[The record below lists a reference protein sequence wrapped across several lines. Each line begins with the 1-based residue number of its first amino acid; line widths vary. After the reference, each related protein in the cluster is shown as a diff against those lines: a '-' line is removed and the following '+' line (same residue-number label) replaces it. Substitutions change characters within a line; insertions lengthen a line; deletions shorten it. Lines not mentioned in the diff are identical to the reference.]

1 MSLTDPPYRSDL
13 HTYVQSL
20 LMKIFSEFHVSQSEK
35 YSVLHGLWVKLF

>member
-13 HTYVQSL
+13 HTYAQSL

-35 YSVLHGLWVKLF
+35 YSVLHGL